1 VKGERIFYT
10 IRDRRQKMEITTRE
24 AINKG
29 YNMLI
34 TGLLSFVGIGLV
46 GEFFNEVEW
55 RDKGD
60 DIAIVILAIIGVS
73 WYFAG
78 RNRYKSS
85 WLPFILLLLTTIFK
99 TSTLIFEFNDQ
110 VARGDEFG
118 LVLPLIILTIISGIS
133 IYRNR
138 RDNQLSATTQ
148 APEMLSPGD

>member
-1 VKGERIFYT
+1 
-10 IRDRRQKMEITTRE
+10 MEITKQE

-60 DIAIVILAIIGVS
+60 DIFIVLLAIVGAI
-73 WYFAG
+73 WYFTG

-85 WLPFILLLLTTIFK
+85 WFPFILFLLTTIVK
-99 TSTLIFEFNDQ
+99 TSTLFYEFNDQ

-118 LVLPLIILTIISGIS
+118 LVLPLIVLTIISGIS
-133 IYRNR
+133 VYRNH
-138 RDNQLSATTQ
+138 RDNQLSATTH
-148 APEMLSPGD
+148 APEMMSPGD

>member
-1 VKGERIFYT
+1 
-10 IRDRRQKMEITTRE
+10 MEITTRE

-34 TGLLSFVGIGLV
+34 TGLLGFVGIGLI

-55 RDKGD
+55 RDKAD
-60 DIAIVILAIIGVS
+60 DIFIVILAIIGAA
-73 WYFAG
+73 WYFTA

-85 WLPFILLLLTTIFK
+85 WFPFILLLITAIVK
-99 TSTLIFEFNDQ
+99 TSTFFYEFDDP

-118 LVLPLIILTIISGIS
+118 LMVPLLILTIICGIS

-138 RDNQLSATTQ
+138 SRSNLPATTTT
-148 APEMLSPGD
+148 PETMSPGD